1 MTADNPVLVFVLFGV
16 GLLCIIK
23 GGDWFV
29 DAASWIA
36 EVSGIP
42 HFIVGATVVSL
53 ATTLPEIIVSVMAAA
68 NGAGYLAAGN
78 AAAANGA
85 VEMATGNAIGSVTA
99 NTGMILGI
107 SIVAMPAV
115 IERKKYLPK
124 SIIFIGSII
133 LLWALSLSGELS
145 MVGAFIMMAVF
156 ILFIFENVSEAKKEM
171 GAGTTEKVP
180 ADKKTVFK
188 NIALFIIGAAGIVIG
203 SRLLVD
209 NGTVIATDILGI
221 PERVVSLTMVAI
233 GTSLPELVTTIT
245 AIAKKQSALSVGNIV
260 GANIIDMILILPLC
274 SFVLGGSLPV
284 AWSTL
289 WIDLPISLAVA
300 VICLVPALIRGKFMR
315 WQGIASLAVYA
326 GYVVYLC
333 VGA

>member
-1 MTADNPVLVFVLFGV
+1 MTVPDSPVLVFLLFGI

-42 HFIVGATVVSL
+42 QFIIGATIVSL
-53 ATTLPEIIVSVMAAA
+53 ATTLPEILVSVMAAA
-68 NGAGYLAAGN
+68 SGS
-78 AAAANGA
+78 

-107 SIVAMPAV
+107 SIVAMPVA
-115 IERKKYLPK
+115 IESRKYLPK
-124 SIIFIGSII
+124 TIIFIGSII
-133 LLWALSLSGELS
+133 LLWVLSLSGELS
-145 MVGAFIMMAVF
+145 MVGAFIMLAVF
-156 ILFIFENVSEAKKEM
+156 LIFIWENIHEAKKDM
-171 GAGTTEKVP
+171 GTGKSETVQK
-180 ADKKTVFK
+180 DKKTVVK

-209 NGTVIATDILGI
+209 NGTIIAKDILGI

-274 SFVLGGSLPV
+274 SFVMGGSLPV

-289 WIDLPISLAVA
+289 WVDLPVSLVVA
-300 VICLVPALIRGKFMR
+300 VICLVPALIKGKLMR
-315 WQGIASLAVYA
+315 WQGILSLLVYA

-333 VGA
+333 VGTA

>member
-1 MTADNPVLVFVLFGV
+1 MTSDSPVLVFLLFGL

-42 HFIVGATVVSL
+42 QFIIGATIVSL
-53 ATTLPEIIVSVMAAA
+53 ATTLPEVLVSVMAAA
-68 NGAGYLAAGN
+68 SGS
-78 AAAANGA
+78 

-115 IERKKYLPK
+115 IDRKKYLPK
-124 SIIFIGSII
+124 SLIFIGSII
-133 LLWALSLSGELS
+133 LLWALSLSGELT
-145 MVGAFIMMAVF
+145 MIGAFIMAAVF
-156 ILFIFENVSEAKKEM
+156 IFFIFENVNEAKKDM
-171 GAGTTEKVP
+171 GTAVNTEVKK
-180 ADKKTVFK
+180 DKKTVIK
-188 NIALFIIGAAGIVIG
+188 NIALFIIGAAGIVLG

-245 AIAKKQSALSVGNIV
+245 AIAKKQSALSVGNII
-260 GANIIDMILILPLC
+260 GANIIDMILILPVC
-274 SFVLGGSLPV
+274 SFVMGGSLPV
-284 AWSTL
+284 AWSTI
-289 WIDLPISLAVA
+289 WIDLPVSLAVA
-300 VICLVPALIRGKFMR
+300 VICLVPALISGRFRR
-315 WQGIASLAVYA
+315 WQGIASLTVYA

-333 VGA
+333 VGV

>member
-1 MTADNPVLVFVLFGV
+1 MTSDNHIIVFLLFGL

-42 HFIVGATVVSL
+42 HFIIGATIVSL
-53 ATTLPEIIVSVMAAA
+53 ATTLPEILVSVMAAA
-68 NGAGYLAAGN
+68 SGS
-78 AAAANGA
+78 

-107 SIVAMPAV
+107 SVLAMPVV
-115 IERKKYLPK
+115 IPRRKYLAK
-124 SIIFIGSII
+124 SLLFIGSIA
-133 LLWALSLSGELS
+133 LLWALSLTGELS
-145 MVGAFIMMAVF
+145 MIGAFIMFAVF
-156 ILFIFENVSEAKKEM
+156 VLFIFENVSEAKKEM
-171 GAGTTEKVP
+171 GADTAEKAP
-180 ADKKTVFK
+180 TDKKTVIR
-188 NIALFIIGAAGIVIG
+188 NICLFIVGAAGIVLG

-209 NGTVIATDILGI
+209 NGTVIASDILGI

-260 GANIIDMILILPLC
+260 GANIIDMVLILPLC
-274 SFVLGGSLPV
+274 SFVMGGSLPV

-289 WIDLPISLAVA
+289 WVDLPVSFAVA
-300 VICLVPALIRGKFMR
+300 VICLVPALICGKLRR
-315 WQGIASLAVYA
+315 WQGILSLSVYA

-333 VGA
+333 MGA

>member
-1 MTADNPVLVFVLFGV
+1 MTVPDSPVLVFLLFGI

-42 HFIVGATVVSL
+42 QFIIGATIVSL
-53 ATTLPEIIVSVMAAA
+53 ATTLPEVLVSVMAAA
-68 NGAGYLAAGN
+68 SGS
-78 AAAANGA
+78 
-85 VEMATGNAIGSVTA
+85 VDMATGNAIGSVTA

-107 SIVAMPAV
+107 SIVAMPVA
-115 IERKKYLPK
+115 IESRKYLPK
-124 SIIFIGSII
+124 TIIFIGSII
-133 LLWALSLSGELS
+133 LLWVLSLSGELS
-145 MVGAFIMMAVF
+145 MVGAFIMLAVF
-156 ILFIFENVSEAKKEM
+156 LIFIGENIHEAKKDM
-171 GAGTTEKVP
+171 GTGKSDTVQK
-180 ADKKTVFK
+180 DKKTVVK

-209 NGTVIATDILGI
+209 NGTIIAKDILGI

-274 SFVLGGSLPV
+274 SFVMGGSLPV

-289 WIDLPISLAVA
+289 WVDLPVSLVVA
-300 VICLVPALIRGKFMR
+300 VICLVPALIKGKLMR
-315 WQGIASLAVYA
+315 WQGILSLLVYA

-333 VGA
+333 VGTA

>member
-1 MTADNPVLVFVLFGV
+1 MTVPDSPVLVFLLFGI

-42 HFIVGATVVSL
+42 QFIIGATIVSL
-53 ATTLPEIIVSVMAAA
+53 ATTLPEILVSVMAAA
-68 NGAGYLAAGN
+68 SGS
-78 AAAANGA
+78 

-107 SIVAMPAV
+107 SIVAMPVA
-115 IERKKYLPK
+115 IESRKYLPK
-124 SIIFIGSII
+124 TIIFIGSII
-133 LLWALSLSGELS
+133 LLWVLSLSGELS
-145 MVGAFIMMAVF
+145 MVGAFIMLAVF
-156 ILFIFENVSEAKKEM
+156 LIFIGENIHEAKKDM
-171 GAGTTEKVP
+171 GTGKSDTVQK
-180 ADKKTVFK
+180 DKKTVIK

-209 NGTVIATDILGI
+209 NGTIIAKDILGI

-274 SFVLGGSLPV
+274 SFVMGGSLPV

-289 WIDLPISLAVA
+289 WVDLPVSLVVA
-300 VICLVPALIRGKFMR
+300 VICLVPALIKGKLMR
-315 WQGIASLAVYA
+315 WQGILSLLVYA

-333 VGA
+333 VGTA

>member
-1 MTADNPVLVFVLFGV
+1 MHPVLVFLLFFI
-16 GLLCIIK
+16 GLACIIK

-36 EVSGIP
+36 KVSGIP
-42 HFIVGATVVSL
+42 QFIIGATIVSL
-53 ATTLPEIIVSVMAAA
+53 ATTLPEILVSVMAAA
-68 NGAGYLAAGN
+68 NGAGLKAAGDLVG
-78 AAAANGA
+78 AQGA
-85 VEMATGNAIGSVTA
+85 VEMALGNAIGSVTA

-107 SIVAMPAV
+107 SILFMPVA
-115 IERKKYLPK
+115 IDRRKYLPK
-124 SIIFIGSII
+124 LLIFLFAIV
-133 LLWALSLSGELS
+133 LLWALCLPGELKLF
-145 MVGAFIMMAVF
+145 GAVIMMALFIVF
-156 ILFIFENVSEAKKEM
+156 IVENVTEAKKEL
-171 GAGTTEKVP
+171 GAKDSDRAPTDRKSII
-180 ADKKTVFK
+180 K
-188 NIALFIIGAAGIVIG
+188 NISLFIIGAAGIVIG

-209 NGTVIATDILGI
+209 NGTIIARDILGV

-245 AIAKKQSALSVGNIV
+245 AIAKKQSSLSVGNIV

-274 SFVLGGSLPV
+274 SFIMGGSLPC

-289 WIDLPISLAVA
+289 WIDLPICFAVA
-300 VICLVPALIRGKFMR
+300 AITIIPALITKKFYR

-333 VGA
+333 IGAKI

>member
-1 MTADNPVLVFVLFGV
+1 MTVPDSPVLVFLLFGI

-42 HFIVGATVVSL
+42 QFIIGATIVSL
-53 ATTLPEIIVSVMAAA
+53 ATTLPEILVSVMAAA
-68 NGAGYLAAGN
+68 SGS
-78 AAAANGA
+78 
-85 VEMATGNAIGSVTA
+85 VDMATGNAIGSVTA

-107 SIVAMPAV
+107 SIVAMPVA
-115 IERKKYLPK
+115 IESRKYLPK
-124 SIIFIGSII
+124 TIIFIGSII
-133 LLWALSLSGELS
+133 LLWVLSLSGELS
-145 MVGAFIMMAVF
+145 MVGAFIMLAVF
-156 ILFIFENVSEAKKEM
+156 LIFIGENIHEAKKDM
-171 GAGTTEKVP
+171 GTGKSETVQK
-180 ADKKTVFK
+180 DKKTVVK

-209 NGTVIATDILGI
+209 NGTVIAKDILGI

-274 SFVLGGSLPV
+274 SFVMGGSLPV

-289 WIDLPISLAVA
+289 WVDLPVSLVVA
-300 VICLVPALIRGKFMR
+300 VICLVPALIKGKLMR
-315 WQGIASLAVYA
+315 WQGILSLLVYA

-333 VGA
+333 VGTA

>member
-1 MTADNPVLVFVLFGV
+1 MTVADSPVLVFLLFGI

-42 HFIVGATVVSL
+42 QFIIGATIVSL
-53 ATTLPEIIVSVMAAA
+53 ATTLPEVLVSVMAAA
-68 NGAGYLAAGN
+68 SGS
-78 AAAANGA
+78 

-107 SIVAMPAV
+107 SIVAMPVA
-115 IERKKYLPK
+115 IESRKYLPK
-124 SIIFIGSII
+124 TVIFIGSII
-133 LLWALSLSGELS
+133 LLWVLSLSGELS
-145 MVGAFIMMAVF
+145 MVGAFIMLAVF
-156 ILFIFENVSEAKKEM
+156 LFFIAENIFEAKKDM
-171 GAGTTEKVP
+171 GTGKSETVQK
-180 ADKKTVFK
+180 DKKTVIK

-209 NGTVIATDILGI
+209 NGTIIAKDILGI

-289 WIDLPISLAVA
+289 WVDLPVSLAVA
-300 VICLVPALIRGKFMR
+300 VICLVPALIKGKLMR
-315 WQGIASLAVYA
+315 WQGVLSLLVYA

-333 VGA
+333 VGTA

>member
-1 MTADNPVLVFVLFGV
+1 MTSDNPVLVFVLFGL

-42 HFIVGATVVSL
+42 QFIIGATIVSL
-53 ATTLPEIIVSVMAAA
+53 ATTLPEILVSVMAAA
-68 NGAGYLAAGN
+68 SGS
-78 AAAANGA
+78 

-107 SIVAMPAV
+107 SIVAMPVA
-115 IERKKYLPK
+115 IQRRKYLPK
-124 SIIFIGSII
+124 SMIFIGSIV
-133 LLWALSLSGELS
+133 LLWALSLTSELT
-145 MVGAFIMMAVF
+145 MVGAFIMLAVF
-156 ILFIFENVSEAKKEM
+156 IFFIAENIFEAKKDM
-171 GAGTTEKVP
+171 GTGKSETVQK
-180 ADKKTVFK
+180 DRKTVIK
-188 NIALFIIGAAGIVIG
+188 NIALFIVGAAGIVIG

-274 SFVLGGSLPV
+274 SFIMGGSLPV
-284 AWSTL
+284 AMSTL
-289 WIDLPISLAVA
+289 WIDLPVSFAVA
-300 VICLVPALIRGKFMR
+300 VICLVPALIKGKLMR
-315 WQGIASLAVYA
+315 WQGVLSLAVYA

>member
-1 MTADNPVLVFVLFGV
+1 MTVPDSPVLVFLLFGI

-42 HFIVGATVVSL
+42 QFIIGATIVSL
-53 ATTLPEIIVSVMAAA
+53 ATTLPEVLVSVMAAA
-68 NGAGYLAAGN
+68 SGS
-78 AAAANGA
+78 
-85 VEMATGNAIGSVTA
+85 VDMATGNAIGSVTA

-107 SIVAMPAV
+107 SIVAMPVA
-115 IERKKYLPK
+115 IESRKYLPK
-124 SIIFIGSII
+124 TIIFIGSII
-133 LLWALSLSGELS
+133 LLWVLSLSGELS
-145 MVGAFIMMAVF
+145 MVGAFIMLAVF
-156 ILFIFENVSEAKKEM
+156 LIFIGENIHEAKKDM
-171 GAGTTEKVP
+171 GTGKSETVQK
-180 ADKKTVFK
+180 DKKTVVK

-209 NGTVIATDILGI
+209 NGTIIAKDILGI

-274 SFVLGGSLPV
+274 SFVMGGSLPV

-289 WIDLPISLAVA
+289 WVDLPVSLVVA
-300 VICLVPALIRGKFMR
+300 VICLVPALIKGKLMR
-315 WQGIASLAVYA
+315 WQGILSLLVYA

-333 VGA
+333 VGTA

>member
-1 MTADNPVLVFVLFGV
+1 MTADSPVLVFILFGI

-53 ATTLPEIIVSVMAAA
+53 ATTLPEILVSVMAAA
-68 NGAGYLAAGN
+68 SGS
-78 AAAANGA
+78 

-107 SIVAMPAV
+107 SIVAMPVV
-115 IERKKYLPK
+115 IDRRKYLPK
-124 SIIFIGSII
+124 TVIFIGSIV
-133 LLWALSLSGELS
+133 LLWALSLSGEIS
-145 MVGAFIMMAVF
+145 MVSAFIMIAVF
-156 ILFIFENVSEAKKEM
+156 FLFIFENVSEAKKEM
-171 GAGTTEKVP
+171 GAADVKKAAT
-180 ADKKTVFK
+180 DKKTVIK
-188 NIALFIIGAAGIVIG
+188 NIALFIVGAAGIVIG

-260 GANIIDMILILPLC
+260 GANIIDMVLILPLC
-274 SFVLGGSLPV
+274 SFVMGGSLPV

-289 WIDLPISLAVA
+289 WVDLPVSFAVA
-300 VICLVPALIRGKFMR
+300 VICLVPALIKGKLMR
-315 WQGIASLAVYA
+315 WQGIAALTVYA
-326 GYVVYLC
+326 GYVVYLV
-333 VGA
+333 VG

>member
-1 MTADNPVLVFVLFGV
+1 MTVPDSPVLVFLLFGI

-42 HFIVGATVVSL
+42 QFIIGATIVSL
-53 ATTLPEIIVSVMAAA
+53 ATTLPEILVSVMAAA
-68 NGAGYLAAGN
+68 SGS
-78 AAAANGA
+78 

-107 SIVAMPAV
+107 SIVAMPVA
-115 IERKKYLPK
+115 IESRKYLPK
-124 SIIFIGSII
+124 TIIFIGSII
-133 LLWALSLSGELS
+133 LLWVLSLSGELS
-145 MVGAFIMMAVF
+145 MVGAFIMLAVF
-156 ILFIFENVSEAKKEM
+156 LIFIGENIHEAKKDM
-171 GAGTTEKVP
+171 GSGKSETVQK
-180 ADKKTVFK
+180 DKKTVVK

-209 NGTVIATDILGI
+209 NGTIIAKDILGI

-274 SFVLGGSLPV
+274 SFVMGGSLPV

-289 WIDLPISLAVA
+289 WVDLPVSLVVA
-300 VICLVPALIRGKFMR
+300 VICLVPALIKGKLMR
-315 WQGIASLAVYA
+315 WQGILSLLVYA

-333 VGA
+333 VGTA

>member
-1 MTADNPVLVFVLFGV
+1 MTSDNPVLVFVLFGI

-53 ATTLPEIIVSVMAAA
+53 ATTLPEILVSVMAAA
-68 NGAGYLAAGN
+68 SGS
-78 AAAANGA
+78 

-107 SIVAMPAV
+107 SIVAMPVV
-115 IERKKYLPK
+115 IERRKYLPK
-124 SIIFIGSII
+124 SLIFIGSIV
-133 LLWALSLSGELS
+133 LLWVLSLSGELS
-145 MVGAFIMMAVF
+145 MVGAFIMIAVF
-156 ILFIFENVSEAKKEM
+156 VLFIFENISSAKKEM
-171 GAGTTEKVP
+171 GSATVEKAP
-180 ADKKTVFK
+180 TDKKSIIK

-245 AIAKKQSALSVGNIV
+245 AIAKKQSSLSVGNIV

-289 WIDLPISLAVA
+289 WVDLPISFAVGF
-300 VICLVPALIRGKFMR
+300 ICLVPALIKGKLMR
-315 WQGIASLAVYA
+315 WQGVTALMIYA

>member
-1 MTADNPVLVFVLFGV
+1 MTADSPVLVFLLFGL

-42 HFIVGATVVSL
+42 QFIIGATIVSL
-53 ATTLPEIIVSVMAAA
+53 ATTLPEVLVSVMAAA
-68 NGAGYLAAGN
+68 SGS
-78 AAAANGA
+78 

-115 IERKKYLPK
+115 IDRKKYLPK
-124 SIIFIGSII
+124 SLIFIGSII
-133 LLWALSLSGELS
+133 LLWALSLSGELT
-145 MVGAFIMMAVF
+145 MIGAFIMAAVF
-156 ILFIFENVSEAKKEM
+156 IFFIFENVSEAKKEL
-171 GAGTTEKVP
+171 GTSANTEVKK
-180 ADKKTVFK
+180 DKKTVIK
-188 NIALFIIGAAGIVIG
+188 NVALFIIGAAGIVLG

-245 AIAKKQSALSVGNIV
+245 AIAKKQSALSVGNII
-260 GANIIDMILILPLC
+260 GANIIDMILILPIC
-274 SFVLGGSLPV
+274 SFVMGGSLPV
-284 AWSTL
+284 AWSTI
-289 WIDLPISLAVA
+289 WIDLPVSLVVS
-300 VICLVPALIRGKFMR
+300 VICLVPTLIAGKFRR
-315 WQGIASLAVYA
+315 WQGIAALTVYA

-333 VGA
+333 VAV

>member
-1 MTADNPVLVFVLFGV
+1 MTADSPVLVFLLFGI

-53 ATTLPEIIVSVMAAA
+53 ATTLPEILVSVMAAA
-68 NGAGYLAAGN
+68 SGS
-78 AAAANGA
+78 

-107 SIVAMPAV
+107 SIVAMPVV
-115 IERKKYLPK
+115 IDRRKYLPK
-124 SIIFIGSII
+124 SIIFIGSIV
-133 LLWALSLSGELS
+133 LLWALSLSGEIS
-145 MVGAFIMMAVF
+145 MVSAFIMIAVF
-156 ILFIFENVSEAKKEM
+156 FLFIFENVSEAKKEM
-171 GAGTTEKVP
+171 GAPDVKKAAT
-180 ADKKTVFK
+180 DKKTVIK

-260 GANIIDMILILPLC
+260 GANIIDMVLILPLC
-274 SFVLGGSLPV
+274 SFVMGGSLPV

-289 WIDLPISLAVA
+289 WVDLPVSFAVA
-300 VICLVPALIRGKFMR
+300 VICLVPALIKGKLMR
-315 WQGIASLAVYA
+315 WQGIAALTVYA
-326 GYVVYLC
+326 GYVVYLV
-333 VGA
+333 VG

>member
-1 MTADNPVLVFVLFGV
+1 MTVPDSPVLVFLLFGI

-42 HFIVGATVVSL
+42 QFIIGATIVSL
-53 ATTLPEIIVSVMAAA
+53 ATTLPEVLVSVMAAA
-68 NGAGYLAAGN
+68 SGS
-78 AAAANGA
+78 
-85 VEMATGNAIGSVTA
+85 VDMATGNAIGSVTA

-107 SIVAMPAV
+107 SIVAMPVA
-115 IERKKYLPK
+115 IESRKYLPK
-124 SIIFIGSII
+124 TIIFIGSII
-133 LLWALSLSGELS
+133 LLWVLSLSGELS
-145 MVGAFIMMAVF
+145 MVGAFIMLAVF
-156 ILFIFENVSEAKKEM
+156 LIFIGENIHEAKKDM
-171 GAGTTEKVP
+171 GTGKSDTVQK
-180 ADKKTVFK
+180 DKKTVIK

-209 NGTVIATDILGI
+209 NGTIIAKDILGI

-274 SFVLGGSLPV
+274 SFVMGGSLPV

-289 WIDLPISLAVA
+289 WVDLPVSLVVA
-300 VICLVPALIRGKFMR
+300 VICLVPALIKGKLMR
-315 WQGIASLAVYA
+315 WQGILSLLVYA

-333 VGA
+333 VGTA

>member
-1 MTADNPVLVFVLFGV
+1 MTVPDSPVLVFLLFGI

-42 HFIVGATVVSL
+42 QFIIGATIVSL
-53 ATTLPEIIVSVMAAA
+53 ATTLPEVLVSVMAAA
-68 NGAGYLAAGN
+68 SGS
-78 AAAANGA
+78 

-107 SIVAMPAV
+107 SIVAMPVA
-115 IERKKYLPK
+115 IESRKYLPK
-124 SIIFIGSII
+124 TVIFIGSII
-133 LLWALSLSGELS
+133 LLWVLSLSGELS
-145 MVGAFIMMAVF
+145 MVGAFIMLAVF
-156 ILFIFENVSEAKKEM
+156 LIFIGENIHEAKKDM
-171 GAGTTEKVP
+171 GSGKSETVQK
-180 ADKKTVFK
+180 DKKTVIK

-209 NGTVIATDILGI
+209 NGTIIAKDILGI

-274 SFVLGGSLPV
+274 SFVMGGSLPV

-289 WIDLPISLAVA
+289 WVDLPVSLVVA
-300 VICLVPALIRGKFMR
+300 VICLVPALIKGKLMR
-315 WQGIASLAVYA
+315 WQGILSLLVYA

-333 VGA
+333 VGTA

>member
-1 MTADNPVLVFVLFGV
+1 MTVPDSPVLVFLLFGI

-42 HFIVGATVVSL
+42 QFIIGATIVSL
-53 ATTLPEIIVSVMAAA
+53 ATTLPEVLVSVMAAA
-68 NGAGYLAAGN
+68 SGS
-78 AAAANGA
+78 
-85 VEMATGNAIGSVTA
+85 VDMATGNAIGSVTA

-107 SIVAMPAV
+107 SIVAMPVA
-115 IERKKYLPK
+115 IESRKYLPK
-124 SIIFIGSII
+124 TIIFIGSII
-133 LLWALSLSGELS
+133 LLWVLSLSGELS
-145 MVGAFIMMAVF
+145 MVGAFIMLAVF
-156 ILFIFENVSEAKKEM
+156 LIFIGENIHEAKKDM
-171 GAGTTEKVP
+171 GSGKSETVQK
-180 ADKKTVFK
+180 DKKTVVK

-209 NGTVIATDILGI
+209 NGTIIAKDILGI

-274 SFVLGGSLPV
+274 SFVMGGSLPV

-289 WIDLPISLAVA
+289 WVDLPVSLVVA
-300 VICLVPALIRGKFMR
+300 VICLVPALIKGKLMR
-315 WQGIASLAVYA
+315 WQGILSLLVYA

-333 VGA
+333 VGTA

>member
-1 MTADNPVLVFVLFGV
+1 MTSDSPVLVFLLFGL

-42 HFIVGATVVSL
+42 QFIIGATIVSL
-53 ATTLPEIIVSVMAAA
+53 ATTLPEVLVSVMAAA
-68 NGAGYLAAGN
+68 SGS
-78 AAAANGA
+78 

-115 IERKKYLPK
+115 IDRKKYLPK
-124 SIIFIGSII
+124 SLIFIGSII
-133 LLWALSLSGELS
+133 LLWALSLSGELT
-145 MVGAFIMMAVF
+145 MIGAFIMAAVF
-156 ILFIFENVSEAKKEM
+156 IFFIFENVNEAKKDM
-171 GAGTTEKVP
+171 GTAVNTEVKK
-180 ADKKTVFK
+180 DKKTVIK
-188 NIALFIIGAAGIVIG
+188 NIALFIIGAAGIVLG

-245 AIAKKQSALSVGNIV
+245 AIAKKQSALSVGNII
-260 GANIIDMILILPLC
+260 GANIIDMILILPVC
-274 SFVLGGSLPV
+274 SFVMGGSLPV
-284 AWSTL
+284 AWSTI
-289 WIDLPISLAVA
+289 WIDLPVSLAVS
-300 VICLVPALIRGKFMR
+300 VICLVPTLISGRFRR
-315 WQGIASLAVYA
+315 WQGIASLTAYA

-333 VGA
+333 VGV

>member
-1 MTADNPVLVFVLFGV
+1 MTVPDSPVLVFLLFGI

-42 HFIVGATVVSL
+42 QFIIGATIVSL
-53 ATTLPEIIVSVMAAA
+53 ATTLPEILVSVMAAA
-68 NGAGYLAAGN
+68 SGS
-78 AAAANGA
+78 
-85 VEMATGNAIGSVTA
+85 VDMATGNAIGSVTA

-107 SIVAMPAV
+107 SIVAMPVA
-115 IERKKYLPK
+115 IESRKYLPK
-124 SIIFIGSII
+124 TIIFIGSII
-133 LLWALSLSGELS
+133 LLWVLSLSGELS
-145 MVGAFIMMAVF
+145 MVGAFIMLAVF
-156 ILFIFENVSEAKKEM
+156 LIFIGENIHEAKKDM
-171 GAGTTEKVP
+171 GSGKSETVQK
-180 ADKKTVFK
+180 DKKTVVK

-209 NGTVIATDILGI
+209 NGTIIAKDILGI

-274 SFVLGGSLPV
+274 SFVMGGSLPV

-289 WIDLPISLAVA
+289 WVDLPVSLVVA
-300 VICLVPALIRGKFMR
+300 VICLVPALIKGKLMR
-315 WQGIASLAVYA
+315 WQGILSLLVYA

-333 VGA
+333 VGTA

>member
-1 MTADNPVLVFVLFGV
+1 MTVPDSPVLVFLLFGI

-42 HFIVGATVVSL
+42 QFIIGATIVSL
-53 ATTLPEIIVSVMAAA
+53 ATTLPEVLVSVMAAA
-68 NGAGYLAAGN
+68 SGS
-78 AAAANGA
+78 
-85 VEMATGNAIGSVTA
+85 VDMATGNAIGSVTA

-107 SIVAMPAV
+107 SIVAMPVA
-115 IERKKYLPK
+115 IESRKYLPK
-124 SIIFIGSII
+124 TIIFIGSII
-133 LLWALSLSGELS
+133 LLWVLSLSGELS
-145 MVGAFIMMAVF
+145 MVGAFIMLAVF
-156 ILFIFENVSEAKKEM
+156 LIFIGENIHEAKKDM
-171 GAGTTEKVP
+171 GTGKSDTVQK
-180 ADKKTVFK
+180 DKKTVVK

-209 NGTVIATDILGI
+209 NGTIIAKDILGI

-274 SFVLGGSLPV
+274 SFVMGGSLPV

-289 WIDLPISLAVA
+289 WVDLPVSLAVA
-300 VICLVPALIRGKFMR
+300 VICLVPALIKGKLMR
-315 WQGIASLAVYA
+315 WQGILSLLVYA

-333 VGA
+333 VGTA

>member
-1 MTADNPVLVFVLFGV
+1 MTADSPVLVFLLFGL

-29 DAASWIA
+29 DAVSWIA

-42 HFIVGATVVSL
+42 QFIIGATIVSL
-53 ATTLPEIIVSVMAAA
+53 ATTLPEVLVSVMAAA
-68 NGAGYLAAGN
+68 SGS
-78 AAAANGA
+78 

-99 NTGMILGI
+99 NTDMILGI

-115 IERKKYLPK
+115 IDRKKYLPK
-124 SIIFIGSII
+124 SLIFIGSII
-133 LLWALSLSGELS
+133 LLWALSLSGELT
-145 MVGAFIMMAVF
+145 MIGAFIMAAVF
-156 ILFIFENVSEAKKEM
+156 IFFIFENVSEAKKEL
-171 GAGTTEKVP
+171 GTAANTEVKK
-180 ADKKTVFK
+180 DKKTVIK
-188 NIALFIIGAAGIVIG
+188 NIALFIIGAAGIVLG

-245 AIAKKQSALSVGNIV
+245 AIAKKQSALSVGNII
-260 GANIIDMILILPLC
+260 GANIIDMILILPIC
-274 SFVLGGSLPV
+274 SFVMGGSLPV
-284 AWSTL
+284 AWSTI
-289 WIDLPISLAVA
+289 WIDLPVSLVVS
-300 VICLVPALIRGKFMR
+300 VICLVPALIAGKFRR
-315 WQGIASLAVYA
+315 WQGIAALTVYA

-333 VGA
+333 VAV

>member
-1 MTADNPVLVFVLFGV
+1 MTVPDSPVLVFLLFGI

-42 HFIVGATVVSL
+42 QFIIGATIVSL
-53 ATTLPEIIVSVMAAA
+53 ATTLPEVLVSVMAAA
-68 NGAGYLAAGN
+68 SGS
-78 AAAANGA
+78 
-85 VEMATGNAIGSVTA
+85 VDMATGNAIGSVTA

-107 SIVAMPAV
+107 SIVAMPVA
-115 IERKKYLPK
+115 IESRKYLPK
-124 SIIFIGSII
+124 TVIFIGSII
-133 LLWALSLSGELS
+133 LLWVLSLSGELS
-145 MVGAFIMMAVF
+145 MVGAFIMLAVF
-156 ILFIFENVSEAKKEM
+156 LIFIGENIHEAKKDM
-171 GAGTTEKVP
+171 GSGKSETVQK
-180 ADKKTVFK
+180 DKKTVVK

-209 NGTVIATDILGI
+209 NGTVIAQYIGI
-221 PERVVSLTMVAI
+221 PERVISLTMVAI

-274 SFVLGGSLPV
+274 SFVMGGSLPV

-289 WIDLPISLAVA
+289 WVDLPVSLVVA
-300 VICLVPALIRGKFMR
+300 VICLVPALIKGKLMR
-315 WQGIASLAVYA
+315 WQGILSLLVYA

-333 VGA
+333 VGTA